1 MVKVL
6 GLGVCR
12 VCVMRVLW
20 LGMCGEGPRV
30 ICVQCVCDEGSMV
43 RHVW

>member
-1 MVKVL
+1 MVMVL
-6 GLGVCR
+6 G
-12 VCVMRVLW
+12 

-30 ICVQCVCDEGSMV
+30 RFVKSVCDEGSMV